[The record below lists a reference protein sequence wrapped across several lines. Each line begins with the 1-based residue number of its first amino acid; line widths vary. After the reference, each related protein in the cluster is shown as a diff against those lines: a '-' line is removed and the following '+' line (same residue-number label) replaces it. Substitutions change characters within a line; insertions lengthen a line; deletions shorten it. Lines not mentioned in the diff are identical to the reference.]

1 MKKIFVNVDGTSHGN
16 PGDAAIGVLVTD
28 EKGQG
33 IVQVGKLIGRATANS
48 AEYKALLE
56 GIRLA
61 TGLSPDEA
69 VFLTDNQLIANQING
84 FYKVREPHLD
94 QLNRH
99 ALDLLASLPRW
110 RVNFVDREVNHPAR
124 RLAEQAFR
132 ERNRQERERA
142 DLTREIHYLL
152 EDLTVEDLRRL
163 ITHVRS
169 LRP

>member
-1 MKKIFVNVDGTSHGN
+1 MRKIFVNVDGTSHGN

-28 EKGQG
+28 EKGQSLAQ
-33 IVQVGKLIGRATANS
+33 IARLIGRTTANA

-61 TGLSPDEA
+61 AELSPDEA
-69 VFLTDNQLIANQING
+69 VFLTDNQVVANQVNG
-84 FYKVREPHLD
+84 FSKVREPHLD

-142 DLTREIHYLL
+142 DLIREFGYLIEGL
-152 EDLTVEDLRRL
+152 SMDDLRRL
-163 ITHVRS
+163 VSHVRS